1 LFYKESMQ
9 KLIMMINS
17 ISSKLSL
24 EQTLMVWATDLRPKT
39 LSLGSITNY
48 TSCGG

>member
-1 LFYKESMQ
+1 VDLMSDASVIHMMIWLIKKQGLFYKESMQ

-24 EQTLMVWATDLRPKT
+24 EQTLMV
-39 LSLGSITNY
+39 
-48 TSCGG
+48 